1 MLKKISQES
10 SMVSPRRLKTRLKAP
25 GIRSTRSKLTTKPTR
40 RRPNKTGRPRKRQR
54 SKQRNP
60 ASKETSK
67 ESLRTNKE
75 SLRTSRKSQRT
86 SRRLA
91 ADS

>member
-54 SKQRNP
+54 RKQRNP
-60 ASKETSK
+60 AS
-67 ESLRTNKE
+67 KE

-86 SRRLA
+86 SRKSQRTTRRLA